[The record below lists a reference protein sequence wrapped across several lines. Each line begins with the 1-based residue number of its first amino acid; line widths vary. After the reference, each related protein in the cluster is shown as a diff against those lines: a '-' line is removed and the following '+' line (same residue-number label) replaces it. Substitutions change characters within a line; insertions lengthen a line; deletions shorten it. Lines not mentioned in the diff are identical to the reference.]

1 MKESVSEFKG
11 RLAGSEGVD
20 QTISE
25 NEAMLRSEAIA
36 ALVALGYDGLS
47 AGRAVS
53 AVKGSEFTI
62 EELITSALKSMPD

>member
-1 MKESVSEFKG
+1 
-11 RLAGSEGVD
+11 
-20 QTISE
+20 
-25 NEAMLRSEAIA
+25 MLRSEAIA